1 LKQEFDMAT
10 QIVMP
15 PLGDT
20 TDEVRLLQW
29 YKKEGDA
36 VAKGETLFEVET
48 DKSNV
53 QVDALRSGVLRK
65 ILVVDGT
72 MTSVGTVV
80 GWITDADEMNVPSA

>member
-1 LKQEFDMAT
+1 MAT

-29 YKKEGDA
+29 FKREGDA
-36 VAKGETLFEVET
+36 VTKGETLFEVET
-48 DKSNV
+48 DKANV
-53 QVDALRSGVLRK
+53 QVDALRAGVLRK
-65 ILVVDGT
+65 IIVTDGE

-80 GWITDADEMNVPSA
+80 GWIADADEML

>member
-1 LKQEFDMAT
+1 MAT

-29 YKKEGDA
+29 FKREGDA
-36 VAKGETLFEVET
+36 VTKGETLFEVET
-48 DKSNV
+48 DKANV
-53 QVDALRSGVLRK
+53 QVDALRAGVLRK
-65 ILVVDGT
+65 IIVTDGE

-80 GWITDADEMNVPSA
+80 GWITDADEML